1 MGNFMSTVSTSDI
14 STDLVALDLASE
26 QLVNGLVIEA
36 SAGTGKTYSVAA
48 LVAREIA
55 LREELRIGNILI
67 TTFTRNAAAE
77 LRDRVRRRMVQIADQ
92 LENNT
97 PDDGDSISKMLAGDL
112 RSRADIIRRLR
123 RAVVEFDTA
132 TISTIHAVC
141 NKVLGLAGL
150 STMQLDGE
158 DATNR
163 LVLEAVN
170 DALVESGVRGHI
182 IAEGD
187 QSKLVSLVKAKLGSP
202 RAELWFDRSTKNEV
216 DLAIYAELE
225 MVVTD
230 AVRRVQEKS
239 SQSPSY
245 NDLLR
250 RASDVVT
257 SGMYPSVVQAFK
269 ERFALAFVD
278 EAQDTDMLQWELF
291 TSTFDSGNESDD
303 VRALVTVGDPKQ
315 AIYGFRGADVAA
327 YVEHRNGK
335 PMRTLAQNQRSDEHL
350 IDGLNALFDQQTFG
364 PEIQYIKVST
374 PERHAGS
381 AITGTKPLT
390 LIDIG
395 NVTSQGGLSGPVARR
410 VLEILA
416 VCQVPV
422 STKDPHGERR
432 AIRPEE
438 ICVLVGR
445 KGVGRNIERELR
457 RFGVPAV
464 SNGTESVMKSHIA
477 LAVRSLLEAMDR
489 VSDVG
494 RTRLAVATPFFGYT
508 LTDPEIL
515 DDQMVA
521 GWQEQIATWGNILRR
536 SGIAALSTAMLR
548 DADVARSLTS
558 TADAER
564 YLADFAHVMDLLH
577 EYTKGR
583 PCNAAHALEIFG
595 QLESIEDLSEVVS
608 RRVESD
614 AAAVQIMTVHSA
626 KGLQFPVVVVA
637 DLWKT
642 KDGKLDNAPVYTRV
656 DSHGVRSRVID
667 IGWAIGQADPSTTA
681 AIKAASDEESRR
693 LLYVALTRAEHHL
706 SVLFTSGVGTQKN
719 GITPSIFDQCT
730 NVEEAVKLV
739 DKVEKRDVDSLAEPQ
754 KFQPLTTSSTTPLD
768 LANAPASVVQT
779 YRRTSFSGITSRQQ
793 DRQTGSRSDGFA
805 PESGGRDEDPI
816 DMALLG
822 VGAHQYA
829 AHDVSTGLPEG
840 VDMPLA
846 RVPGGTYFGRV
857 MHKVYEVVDT
867 SRDLRDEVTQAIDA
881 HANSSLL
888 RPFRQQ
894 LIDGVIASYRTPLGM
909 PFNNKSLA
917 DIAPNDRLSELD
929 FEMSLAKL
937 SQGIL
942 ASDIGKLL
950 KSSLDANNVL
960 YAYADSLS
968 DSSFDI
974 PLAGLLNGSIDAVI
988 RLTDDDGKPRLFITD
1003 YKTNRL
1009 DTDGMTTLMDAYA
1022 PKELIHAMAHHHY
1035 PLQALLYGTAIYRM
1049 LRWRQPQL
1057 DADEVIAGIAYF
1069 FVRGMVGTESPID
1082 VNGMP
1087 YGVFQWK
1094 APRGLWEKMSSLL
1107 AGDRS

>member
-1 MGNFMSTVSTSDI
+1 MNALNKTAFP
-14 STDLVALDLASE
+14 TDLVALDLATE
-26 QLVNGLVIEA
+26 KLVNGLVIEA

-77 LRDRVRRRMVQIADQ
+77 LRDRVRRRMIQIADQ
-92 LENNT
+92 LESNS
-97 PDDGDSISKMLAGDL
+97 PDEGDAISKALADDL
-112 RSRADIIRRLR
+112 ASRADIIRRLR

-170 DALVESGVRGHI
+170 DALIEKAVEKKI
-182 IAEGD
+182 IAEGNED
-187 QSKLVSLVKAKLGSP
+187 RLVALVKAKLGSP
-202 RAELWFDRSTKNEV
+202 RAEFWFDRSEKSTEELRV
-216 DLAIYAELE
+216 FAELTE
-225 MVVTD
+225 VID
-230 AVRRVQEKS
+230 AAVLRVQKKS
-239 SQSPSY
+239 EQSPSY

-257 SGMYPSVVQAFK
+257 SGDHPAVVQAFK
-269 ERFALAFVD
+269 ERYALAFVD
-278 EAQDTDMLQWELF
+278 EAQDTDMLQWDLF
-291 TSTFDSGNESDD
+291 TSTFDSDMGEDD
-303 VRALVTVGDPKQ
+303 RALVTVGDPKQ

-335 PMRTLAQNQRSDEHL
+335 PMRTLAQNQRSDENL
-350 IDGLNALFDQQTFG
+350 INGLNALFDQQTFG
-364 PEIQYIKVST
+364 PEIEYIKVST
-374 PERHAGS
+374 PDRHAGS
-381 AITGTKPLT
+381 AINGTAPLT
-390 LIDIG
+390 LIDVG
-395 NVTSQGGLSGPVARR
+395 NITNQGGLAHPVARR
-410 VLEILA
+410 VLEILEN
-416 VCQVPV
+416 CSVPV
-422 STKDPHGERR
+422 SSKDQNGARR
-432 AIRPEE
+432 AVRPED
-438 ICVLVGR
+438 ICVLVG
-445 KGVGRNIERELR
+445 KKAVGRNIERELR
-457 RFGVPAV
+457 RYGVPAV

-477 LAVRSLLEAMDR
+477 LAVRSLLEAMER
-489 VSDVG
+489 VSELG
-494 RTRLAVATPFFGYT
+494 RTRLAVATPFFGYS

-515 DDQMVA
+515 DDQMLA
-521 GWQEQIATWGNILRR
+521 TWQEQIATWANILRR
-536 SGIAALSTAMLR
+536 AGAAALSSAILR
-548 DADVARSLTS
+548 DVNVARSLTS
-558 TADAER
+558 TSDAER

-577 EYTKGR
+577 EYSKGR
-583 PCNAAHALEIFG
+583 PCSAAHALEVFG

-614 AAAVQIMTVHSA
+614 SAAVQIMTVHSA
-626 KGLQFPVVVVA
+626 KGLQFPVVIVA

-642 KDGKLDNAPVYTRV
+642 NDGNSKSAPVYSRV
-656 DSHGVRSRVID
+656 VADGLRARVID
-667 IGWAIGQADPSTTA
+667 IGWAIGQVDPSTKES
-681 AIKAASDEESRR
+681 IKAADDEEDRR

-706 SVLFTSGVGTQKN
+706 SVLYTSGVTTSKGVL
-719 GITPSIFDQCT
+719 TPSVFDLCT
-730 NVEEAVKLV
+730 NVEEAVKLTG
-739 DKVEKRDVDSLAEPQ
+739 KVEKRGVDTLA
-754 KFQPLTTSSTTPLD
+754 KATVYQPSSATPRGHLD
-768 LANAPASVVQT
+768 LASAPASVVQT
-779 YRRTSFSGITSRQQ
+779 YRRTSFSGITARQQ
-793 DRQTGSRSDGFA
+793 DRETDTHSSGFKR
-805 PESGGRDEDPI
+805 ESGGLDEAPI
-816 DMALLG
+816 DMSLLG

-840 VDMPLA
+840 VDMFLA

-867 SRDLRDEVTQAIDA
+867 SRDLRDEVTRAIDT

-894 LIDGVIASYRTPLGM
+894 LIDGVIASYETPLGK

-917 DIAPNDRLSELD
+917 DIAPQDRLSELD

-942 ASDIGKLL
+942 ASDIGKVL
-950 KSSLDANNVL
+950 KSSIPASDAL
-960 YAYADSLS
+960 YAYAETLC

-974 PLAGLLNGSIDAVI
+974 PLAGLLNGSIDAVLRI
-988 RLTDDDGKPRLFITD
+988 HTDEGGPPRLFITD

-1009 DTDGMTTLMDAYA
+1009 DNDEVASLMDAYA

-1049 LRWRQPQL
+1049 LRWRQPTMN
-1057 DADEVIAGIAYF
+1057 ADEVIAGIAYF
-1069 FVRGMVGTESPID
+1069 FVRGMVGVESPKD
-1082 VNGMP
+1082 AHDMP
-1087 YGVFQWK
+1087 YGVFHWK
-1094 APRGLWEKMSSLL
+1094 APFGLWEKLSNLF
-1107 AGDRS
+1107 AGDRP

>member
-1 MGNFMSTVSTSDI
+1 MSATSASEI
-14 STDLVALDLASE
+14 STDLVALDLATE
-26 QLVNGLVIEA
+26 KLVNGLVIEA

-92 LENNT
+92 LESNS
-97 PDDGDSISKMLAGDL
+97 PDEGDAISRVLADDL
-112 RSRADIIRRLR
+112 QSRPDFIRRLR
-123 RAVVEFDTA
+123 RAVVEFDAA

-170 DALVESGVRGHI
+170 DALVESGVQGHI

-187 QSKLVSLVKAKLGSP
+187 DSKLVSLVKAKLGSP
-202 RAELWFDRSTKNEV
+202 RAELWFDRSSKSVEE
-216 DLAIYAELE
+216 LAIYAELE
-225 MVVTD
+225 NVVAV

-239 SQSPSY
+239 AQSPSY

-250 RASDVVT
+250 RASEVVT
-257 SGMYPSVVQAFK
+257 SGKYPAVIQAFK

-291 TSTFDSGNESDD
+291 TSTFDSENSDD
-303 VRALVTVGDPKQ
+303 LRALITVGDPKQ

-327 YVEHRNGK
+327 YVEHRSGK

-350 IDGLNALFDQQTFG
+350 IDGLNALFDRQTFG
-364 PEIQYIKVST
+364 SEIQYIQVT
-374 PERHAGS
+374 APDRHAGS
-381 AITGTKPLT
+381 AIFGTKPLT

-395 NVTSQGGLSGPVARR
+395 NITSQGGLSRPVARR

-416 VCQVPV
+416 NCEVPV
-422 STKDPHGERR
+422 SAKDPQGERR
-432 AIRPEE
+432 SVRPED

-457 RFGVPAV
+457 RYGVPAV

-477 LAVRSLLEAMDR
+477 LAIRSLLEAMDR
-489 VSDVG
+489 VSDLG
-494 RTRLAVATPFFGYT
+494 RTRIAVATPFFGYS

-515 DDQMVA
+515 DDHMMA
-521 GWQEQIATWGNILRR
+521 NWQEQIATWANILRR
-536 SGIAALSTAMLR
+536 SGVAALSTAILR
-548 DADVARSLTS
+548 DADVTRSLTTTS
-558 TADAER
+558 DAER

-577 EYTKGR
+577 EYSKGR
-583 PCNAAHALEIFG
+583 PCSAAHALEVFG
-595 QLESIEDLSEVVS
+595 QLQSIEDLSEVVS

-614 AAAVQIMTVHSA
+614 SAAVQIMTVHSA

-637 DLWKT
+637 DLWKA
-642 KDGKLDNAPVYTRV
+642 KNGKLENAPVYTRV
-656 DSHGVRSRVID
+656 DSHGSRTRVID

-681 AIKAASDEESRR
+681 AIKAADDEESRR

-706 SVLFTSGVGTQKN
+706 SILFTSGGSN
-719 GITPSIFDQCT
+719 PSIFDLCT
-730 NVEEAVKLV
+730 KVDEVIRLV
-739 DKVEKRDVDSLAEPQ
+739 DKVEKRGVDSLAKLKAFRPVVASISHHLQ
-754 KFQPLTTSSTTPLD
+754 
-768 LANAPASVVQT
+768 LAEAPASVVQS

-793 DRQTGSRSDGFA
+793 DRETGSRSDGFVA
-805 PESGGRDEDPI
+805 ESGGRDEAPI
-816 DMALLG
+816 DMSLLG

-829 AHDVSTGLPEG
+829 AHDVPTGLPEG

-867 SRDLRDEVTQAIDA
+867 SKDLRDEVTRAIDT

-894 LIDGVIASYRTPLGM
+894 LIDGVIASYQTPLGE

-917 DIAPNDRLSELD
+917 EIAPLDRLSELD

-937 SQGIL
+937 SDGIL

-950 KSSLDANNVL
+950 KSSLTENDVL
-960 YAYADSLS
+960 FAYADSLC

-988 RLTDDDGKPRLFITD
+988 RVTDNDGSPRLFITD

-1009 DTDGMTTLMDAYA
+1009 DSDEITTLMDAYA
-1022 PKELIHAMAHHHY
+1022 PKELIHAMAHRHY

-1049 LRWRQPQL
+1049 LRWRQPDL
-1057 DADEVIAGIAYF
+1057 NADEVIAGVAYY
-1069 FVRGMVGTESPID
+1069 FVRAMVGVESPVD

-1094 APRGLWEKMSSLL
+1094 APLGLWEKLSNLF
-1107 AGDRS
+1107 AGDRP

>member
-1 MGNFMSTVSTSDI
+1 M
-14 STDLVALDLASE
+14 VALDLATE
-26 QLVNGLVIEA
+26 KLVNGLVIEA

-92 LENNT
+92 LEGNS
-97 PDDGDSISKMLAGDL
+97 PDEGDAISKALADDL
-112 RSRADIIRRLR
+112 AARADIIRRLR

-163 LVLEAVN
+163 LVIEAVN

-182 IAEGD
+182 IAEGNEAN
-187 QSKLVSLVKAKLGSP
+187 LVSLVKAQLGAP
-202 RAELWFDRSTKNEV
+202 RAELWFDQSGKSVEE
-216 DLAIYAELE
+216 LAIFAELTK
-225 MVVTD
+225 VIND

-239 SQSPSY
+239 AQTPSY

-250 RASDVVT
+250 RASEVVT
-257 SGMYPSVVQAFK
+257 SGKYPAVVQAFK

-291 TSTFDSGNESDD
+291 TSTFDSVLGEDD
-303 VRALVTVGDPKQ
+303 RALVTVGDPKQ

-327 YVEHRNGK
+327 YVEHRSGK
-335 PMRTLAQNQRSDEHL
+335 PMRTLAQNQRSDEYL
-350 IDGLNALFDQQTFG
+350 IDGLNVLFDQQTFG

-381 AITGTKPLT
+381 AIEGTAPLT
-390 LIDIG
+390 LIDVG
-395 NVTSQGGLSGPVARR
+395 NITNQGGLAHPVARR

-416 VCQVPV
+416 SCSVPV
-422 STKDPHGERR
+422 SSKDPHGSRR
-432 AIRPEE
+432 AIRPED

-445 KGVGRNIERELR
+445 KAVGRNIERELR

-477 LAVRSLLEAMDR
+477 LAVRSLLEAMER
-489 VSDVG
+489 VSDLG
-494 RTRLAVATPFFGYT
+494 RTRLAVATPFFGYS
-508 LTDPEIL
+508 LTDLEIL

-521 GWQEQIATWGNILRR
+521 NWQEQIATWANILRR
-536 SGIAALSTAMLR
+536 SGVAALSSAILR
-548 DADVARSLTS
+548 DVDVARSLTS
-558 TADAER
+558 TSDAER

-577 EYTKGR
+577 EYSKGR
-583 PCNAAHALEIFG
+583 PCSAAHALEVFG
-595 QLESIEDLSEVVS
+595 QLQTIEDLSEVVS

-614 AAAVQIMTVHSA
+614 SAAVQIMTVHSA
-626 KGLQFPVVVVA
+626 KGLQFPVVIVA
-637 DLWKT
+637 DLWKPN
-642 KDGKLDNAPVYTRV
+642 DGSSKNAPVYTRV
-656 DSHGVRSRVID
+656 MADGRRARVID
-667 IGWAIGQADPSTTA
+667 IGWAIGQVDPSTKESM
-681 AIKAASDEESRR
+681 KAAGDEEDRR

-706 SVLFTSGVGTQKN
+706 SVLFTSGVGTQKG
-719 GITPSIFDQCT
+719 GITPSIFDLCT
-730 NVEEAVKLV
+730 NVDAAVALTG
-739 DKVEKRDVDSLAEPQ
+739 KVEKRGVDTLRKALVYRPSSA
-754 KFQPLTTSSTTPLD
+754 TSRGQLD
-768 LANAPASVVQT
+768 LASAPASVVQT
-779 YRRTSFSGITSRQQ
+779 YRRTSFSGITARQQ
-793 DRQTGSRSDGFA
+793 DRQTGAHGSGFTR
-805 PESGGRDEDPI
+805 ESGGLDEEPI
-816 DMALLG
+816 DMSLLG

-829 AHDVSTGLPEG
+829 AHDVPTGLPEG

-867 SRDLRDEVTQAIDA
+867 SKDLHHEVTRAIDS

-894 LIDGVIASYRTPLGM
+894 LIDGVIASYQTPLGE

-917 DIAPNDRLSELD
+917 EIAPKDRLSELD

-950 KSSLDANNVL
+950 KSSLTENDVL
-960 YAYADSLS
+960 FAYADSLC

-988 RLTDDDGKPRLFITD
+988 RVTDNDGSPRLFITD

-1009 DTDGMTTLMDAYA
+1009 DSDEITTLMDAYA
-1022 PKELIHAMAHHHY
+1022 PKELIPAMAHHHY

-1049 LRWRQPQL
+1049 LRWRQPDL
-1057 DADEVIAGIAYF
+1057 NADEVIAGVAYF
-1069 FVRGMVGTESPID
+1069 FVRGMVGVESPVD
-1082 VNGMP
+1082 ANGMP

-1094 APRGLWEKMSSLL
+1094 APRGLWEKLSNLL
-1107 AGDRS
+1107 AGDRP

>member
-1 MGNFMSTVSTSDI
+1 MPM
-14 STDLVALDLASE
+14 VALDLATE

-92 LENNT
+92 LEGNS
-97 PDDGDSISKMLAGDL
+97 PDEGDAISKALADDL
-112 RSRADIIRRLR
+112 AARADIIRRLR
-123 RAVVEFDTA
+123 RAIVEFDTA

-163 LVLEAVN
+163 LVIEAVN

-182 IAEGD
+182 IAEGNEAN
-187 QSKLVSLVKAKLGSP
+187 LVSLVKAQLGAP
-202 RAELWFDRSTKNEV
+202 RAELWFDQSGKSVEE
-216 DLAIYAELE
+216 LAIFAELTK
-225 MVVTD
+225 VIND

-239 SQSPSY
+239 AQTPSY

-250 RASDVVT
+250 RASEVVT
-257 SGMYPSVVQAFK
+257 SGKYPTVVQAFK

-291 TSTFDSGNESDD
+291 TSTFDSVLGEDD
-303 VRALVTVGDPKQ
+303 RALVTVGDPKQ

-327 YVEHRNGK
+327 YVEHRSGK
-335 PMRTLAQNQRSDEHL
+335 PMRTLAQNQRSDEYL
-350 IDGLNALFDQQTFG
+350 IDGLNVLFDQQTFG

-381 AITGTKPLT
+381 AIEGTAPLT
-390 LIDIG
+390 LIDVG
-395 NVTSQGGLSGPVARR
+395 NITNQGGLAHPVARR

-416 VCQVPV
+416 SCSVPV
-422 STKDPHGERR
+422 SSKDPHGSRR
-432 AIRPEE
+432 VIRPED

-445 KGVGRNIERELR
+445 KAVGRNIERELR

-477 LAVRSLLEAMDR
+477 MAVRSLLEAMER
-489 VSDVG
+489 VSDLG
-494 RTRLAVATPFFGYT
+494 RTRLAVATPFFGYS
-508 LTDPEIL
+508 LTDPKIL

-521 GWQEQIATWGNILRR
+521 NWQEQIATWANILRR
-536 SGIAALSTAMLR
+536 SGVAALSSAILR
-548 DADVARSLTS
+548 DVDVARSLTS
-558 TADAER
+558 TSDAER

-577 EYTKGR
+577 EYSKGR
-583 PCNAAHALEIFG
+583 PCSAAHALEVFG
-595 QLESIEDLSEVVS
+595 QLQTIEDLSEVVS

-614 AAAVQIMTVHSA
+614 SAAVQIMTVHSA
-626 KGLQFPVVVVA
+626 KGLQFPVVIVA
-637 DLWKT
+637 DLWKA
-642 KDGKLDNAPVYTRV
+642 KDAKLDNAPVYTRV
-656 DSHGVRSRVID
+656 DSHGSRTRVID

-681 AIKAASDEESRR
+681 AIKDASDEESRR

-706 SVLFTSGVGTQKN
+706 SVLYTSGGTN
-719 GITPSIFDQCT
+719 PSIFDRCT
-730 NVEEAVKLV
+730 NVDAAVALTG
-739 DKVEKRDVDSLAEPQ
+739 KVEKRGVDTLRKGSVYQASSV
-754 KFQPLTTSSTTPLD
+754 TSRGQLD
-768 LANAPASVVQT
+768 LASAPASVVQT
-779 YRRTSFSGITSRQQ
+779 YRRTSFSGITKRQEG
-793 DRQTGSRSDGFA
+793 REGNAKATGFIGD
-805 PESGGRDEDPI
+805 ESGQDESPI
-816 DMALLG
+816 DMSVLG

-829 AHDVSTGLPEG
+829 AHDVPTGLPEG

-867 SRDLRDEVTQAIDA
+867 SKNLREEVTRAIDI
-881 HANSSLL
+881 HASSALL
-888 RPFRQQ
+888 RPFRDK
-894 LIDGVIASYRTPLGM
+894 LIEGVIASYQTPLGA
-909 PFNNKSLA
+909 PFNGKSLA
-917 DIAPNDRLSELD
+917 DISPSDRLSELD

-937 SQGIL
+937 SQGVV
-942 ASDIGKLL
+942 ASDIGKVL
-950 KSSLDANNVL
+950 KSSLHASDAL
-960 YAYADSLS
+960 YAYADSLC

-974 PLAGLLNGSIDAVI
+974 PLAGLLNGSIDAVLRI
-988 RLTDDDGKPRLFITD
+988 HTDEGSPRLFVTD

-1009 DTDGMTTLMDAYA
+1009 DNDEVISLVDAYA
-1022 PKELIHAMAHHHY
+1022 PRELVRAMAHHHY
-1035 PLQALLYGTAIYRM
+1035 PLQALLYGTAMYRM
-1049 LRWRQPQL
+1049 LRWRRPEL
-1057 DADEVIAGIAYF
+1057 GADEVIAGVAYF
-1069 FVRGMVGTESPID
+1069 FVRGMVGAGSPLD
-1082 VNGMP
+1082 AEGMP

-1094 APRGLWEKMSSLL
+1094 APVGLWEKLSNLF
-1107 AGDRS
+1107 AGDRP

>member
-1 MGNFMSTVSTSDI
+1 MSTASASEI
-14 STDLVALDLASE
+14 STDLVALDLATE
-26 QLVNGLVIEA
+26 KLVNGLVIEA

-55 LREELRIGNILI
+55 LREDLRIGNILI

-92 LENNT
+92 LESNS
-97 PDDGDSISKMLAGDL
+97 PDEGDAISKVLADDL
-112 RSRADIIRRLR
+112 ASRADIIRRLR

-170 DALVESGVRGHI
+170 DAFVESGVQGHI
-182 IAEGD
+182 IAEGND
-187 QSKLVSLVKAKLGSP
+187 SKLVALVKAKLGSP
-202 RAELWFDRSTKNEV
+202 RAELWFDRSSKTVEE
-216 DLAIYAELE
+216 LAIYAELE
-225 MVVTD
+225 KVVVE

-239 SQSPSY
+239 AHSPSY

-250 RASDVVT
+250 RASEVVT
-257 SGMYPSVVQAFK
+257 SGKYPAVVQAFK

-291 TSTFDSGNESDD
+291 TSTFDSENSDD
-303 VRALVTVGDPKQ
+303 LRALITVGDPKQ

-327 YVEHRNGK
+327 YVEHRSGK

-364 PEIQYIKVST
+364 SEIQYIQVT
-374 PERHAGS
+374 APDRHAGS
-381 AITGTKPLT
+381 AIVGTKPLT

-395 NVTSQGGLSGPVARR
+395 NITSQGGLSRPVARR

-416 VCQVPV
+416 DCEVPV
-422 STKDPHGERR
+422 SPKDPQGERR
-432 AIRPEE
+432 SVRPED

-477 LAVRSLLEAMDR
+477 LAIRSLLEAMDR
-489 VSDVG
+489 VSDLG
-494 RTRLAVATPFFGYT
+494 RTRIAVATPFFGYS

-515 DDQMVA
+515 DDHMMA
-521 GWQEQIATWGNILRR
+521 NWQEQIATWANILRR
-536 SGIAALSTAMLR
+536 SGVAALSTAILR
-548 DADVARSLTS
+548 DAEVARSLTTTS
-558 TADAER
+558 DAER

-577 EYTKGR
+577 EYTKGS
-583 PCNAAHALEIFG
+583 PCSAAHALEVFG
-595 QLESIEDLSEVVS
+595 RLESIEDLSEVVS

-637 DLWKT
+637 DLWKA
-642 KDGKLDNAPVYTRV
+642 KDGKLENAPVYTRV
-656 DSHGVRSRVID
+656 DSHGSRTRVID

-681 AIKAASDEESRR
+681 AIKDASDEESRR

-706 SVLFTSGVGTQKN
+706 SVLFTSGGTN
-719 GITPSIFDQCT
+719 PSIFDRCT
-730 NVEEAVKLV
+730 NVDAAVALTG
-739 DKVEKRDVDSLAEPQ
+739 KVEKRGVDTLRKGSVYQPSSATARGQLELA
-754 KFQPLTTSSTTPLD
+754 S
-768 LANAPASVVQT
+768 APASVVQT
-779 YRRTSFSGITSRQQ
+779 YRRTSFSGITKRQEG
-793 DRQTGSRSDGFA
+793 REGNAKATGFIGD
-805 PESGGRDEDPI
+805 ESGQDESPI
-816 DMALLG
+816 DMSVLG

-829 AHDVSTGLPEG
+829 AHDVPTGLPEG
-840 VDMPLA
+840 VDMALA

-867 SRDLRDEVTQAIDA
+867 SKNLREEVTRAIDI
-881 HANSSLL
+881 HASSALL
-888 RPFRQQ
+888 RPFRDK
-894 LIDGVIASYRTPLGM
+894 LIEGVIASYQTPLGA
-909 PFNNKSLA
+909 PFNGKSLA
-917 DIAPNDRLSELD
+917 DISPSDRLSELD

-937 SQGIL
+937 SQGVL
-942 ASDIGKLL
+942 ASDIGKVL
-950 KSSLDANNVL
+950 KSSLQASDAL
-960 YAYADSLS
+960 YAYADSLC

-974 PLAGLLNGSIDAVI
+974 PLAGLLNGSIDAVLRI
-988 RLTDDDGKPRLFITD
+988 HTDEGSPRLFVTD

-1009 DTDGMTTLMDAYA
+1009 DNDEVISLMDAYA
-1022 PKELIHAMAHHHY
+1022 PRELVRAMAHHHY
-1035 PLQALLYGTAIYRM
+1035 PLQALLYGTAMYRM
-1049 LRWRQPQL
+1049 LRWRRPEL

-1069 FVRGMVGTESPID
+1069 FVRGMVGAGSPLD
-1082 VNGMP
+1082 AEGMP

-1094 APRGLWEKMSSLL
+1094 APVGLWEKLSNLF
-1107 AGDRS
+1107 AGDRP

>member
-1 MGNFMSTVSTSDI
+1 MSTAPMPM
-14 STDLVALDLASE
+14 VALDLATE
-26 QLVNGLVIEA
+26 KLVNGLVIEA

-92 LENNT
+92 LEGNS
-97 PDDGDSISKMLAGDL
+97 PDEGDAISKALADDL
-112 RSRADIIRRLR
+112 AARADIIRRLR

-163 LVLEAVN
+163 LVIEAVN

-182 IAEGD
+182 IAEGNEAN
-187 QSKLVSLVKAKLGSP
+187 LVSLVKAQLGAP
-202 RAELWFDRSTKNEV
+202 RAELWFDQSGKSVEE
-216 DLAIYAELE
+216 LAIFAELTK
-225 MVVTD
+225 VIND

-239 SQSPSY
+239 AQTPSY

-250 RASDVVT
+250 RASEVVT
-257 SGMYPSVVQAFK
+257 SGKYPAVVQAFK

-291 TSTFDSGNESDD
+291 TSTFDSVLGEDD
-303 VRALVTVGDPKQ
+303 RALVTVGDPKQ

-327 YVEHRNGK
+327 YVEHRSGK
-335 PMRTLAQNQRSDEHL
+335 PMRTLAQNQRSDEYL
-350 IDGLNALFDQQTFG
+350 IDGLNVLFDQQTFG

-381 AITGTKPLT
+381 AIEGTAPLT
-390 LIDIG
+390 LIDVG
-395 NVTSQGGLSGPVARR
+395 NITNQGGLAHPVARR

-416 VCQVPV
+416 SCSVPV
-422 STKDPHGERR
+422 SSKDPHGSRR
-432 AIRPEE
+432 AIRPED

-445 KGVGRNIERELR
+445 KAVGRNIERELR

-477 LAVRSLLEAMDR
+477 LAVRSLLEAMER
-489 VSDVG
+489 VSDLG
-494 RTRLAVATPFFGYT
+494 RTRLAVATPFFGYS
-508 LTDPEIL
+508 LTDLEIL

-521 GWQEQIATWGNILRR
+521 NWQEQIATWANILRR
-536 SGIAALSTAMLR
+536 SGVAALSSAILR
-548 DADVARSLTS
+548 DVDVARSLTS
-558 TADAER
+558 TSDAER

-577 EYTKGR
+577 EYSKGR
-583 PCNAAHALEIFG
+583 PCSAAHALEVFG
-595 QLESIEDLSEVVS
+595 QLQTIEDLSEVVS

-614 AAAVQIMTVHSA
+614 SAAVQIMTVHSA
-626 KGLQFPVVVVA
+626 KGLQFPVVIVA
-637 DLWKT
+637 DLWKPN
-642 KDGKLDNAPVYTRV
+642 DGSSKNAPVYTRV
-656 DSHGVRSRVID
+656 MADGRRARVID
-667 IGWAIGQADPSTTA
+667 IGWAIGQVDPSTKESM
-681 AIKAASDEESRR
+681 KAAGDEEDRR

-706 SVLFTSGVGTQKN
+706 SVLFTSGVGTQKG
-719 GITPSIFDQCT
+719 GITPSIFDLCT
-730 NVEEAVKLV
+730 NVDAAVALTG
-739 DKVEKRDVDSLAEPQ
+739 KVEKRGVDTLRKALVYRPSSA
-754 KFQPLTTSSTTPLD
+754 TSRGQLD
-768 LANAPASVVQT
+768 LASAPASVVQT
-779 YRRTSFSGITSRQQ
+779 YRRTSFSGITARQQ
-793 DRQTGSRSDGFA
+793 DRQTGAHGSGFTR
-805 PESGGRDEDPI
+805 ESGGLDEEPI
-816 DMALLG
+816 DMSLLG

-829 AHDVSTGLPEG
+829 AHDVPTGLPEG

-867 SRDLRDEVTQAIDA
+867 SKDLHHEVTRAIDS

-894 LIDGVIASYRTPLGM
+894 LIDGVIASYQTPLGE

-917 DIAPNDRLSELD
+917 EIAPKDRLSELD

-950 KSSLDANNVL
+950 KSSLTENDVL
-960 YAYADSLS
+960 FAYADSLC

-988 RLTDDDGKPRLFITD
+988 RVTDNDGSPRLFITD

-1009 DTDGMTTLMDAYA
+1009 DSDEITTLMDAYA
-1022 PKELIHAMAHHHY
+1022 PKELIPAMAHHHY

-1049 LRWRQPQL
+1049 LRWRQPDL
-1057 DADEVIAGIAYF
+1057 NADEVIAGVAYF
-1069 FVRGMVGTESPID
+1069 FVRGMVGVESPVD
-1082 VNGMP
+1082 ANGMP

-1094 APRGLWEKMSSLL
+1094 APRGLWEKLSNLL
-1107 AGDRS
+1107 AGDRP

>member
-1 MGNFMSTVSTSDI
+1 MI
-14 STDLVALDLASE
+14 ALDLATE

-55 LREELRIGNILI
+55 LREDLRIGNILI

-92 LENNT
+92 LESNS
-97 PDDGDSISKMLAGDL
+97 PDEGDAISKALADDL
-112 RSRADIIRRLR
+112 AARADIIRRLR

-163 LVLEAVN
+163 LVIEAVN

-182 IAEGD
+182 IAEGNEAN
-187 QSKLVSLVKAKLGSP
+187 LVSLVKAQLGAP
-202 RAELWFDRSTKNEV
+202 RAELWFDQSGKSVEE
-216 DLAIYAELE
+216 LAIFAELTK
-225 MVVTD
+225 VIND

-239 SQSPSY
+239 AQSPSY

-250 RASDVVT
+250 RASEVVT
-257 SGMYPSVVQAFK
+257 SGKYPTVVQAFK

-291 TSTFDSGNESDD
+291 TSTFDSVLGEDD
-303 VRALVTVGDPKQ
+303 RALVTVGDPKQ

-327 YVEHRNGK
+327 YVEHRSGK
-335 PMRTLAQNQRSDEHL
+335 PMRTLAQNQRSDEYL
-350 IDGLNALFDQQTFG
+350 IDGLNVLFDQQTFG

-381 AITGTKPLT
+381 AIEGTAPLT
-390 LIDIG
+390 LIDVG
-395 NVTSQGGLSGPVARR
+395 NITNQGGLAHPVARR

-416 VCQVPV
+416 NCSVPV
-422 STKDPHGERR
+422 SSKDPQGSRR
-432 AIRPEE
+432 AIRPED

-445 KGVGRNIERELR
+445 KAVGRNIERELR

-477 LAVRSLLEAMDR
+477 LAVRSLLEAMER
-489 VSDVG
+489 VSDLG
-494 RTRLAVATPFFGYT
+494 RTRLAVATPFFGYS

-521 GWQEQIATWGNILRR
+521 NWQEQIATWANILRR
-536 SGIAALSTAMLR
+536 SGVAALSSAILR
-548 DADVARSLTS
+548 DVDVARSLTS
-558 TADAER
+558 TSDAER

-577 EYTKGR
+577 EYSKGR
-583 PCNAAHALEIFG
+583 PCSAAHALEVFG
-595 QLESIEDLSEVVS
+595 QLQTIEDLSEVVS

-614 AAAVQIMTVHSA
+614 SAAVQIMTVHSA
-626 KGLQFPVVVVA
+626 KGLQFPVVIVA
-637 DLWKT
+637 DLWKPN
-642 KDGKLDNAPVYTRV
+642 DGSSKNAPVYTRV
-656 DSHGVRSRVID
+656 MADGRRARVID
-667 IGWAIGQADPSTTA
+667 IGWAIGQVDQSTKESM
-681 AIKAASDEESRR
+681 KAAGDEEDRR

-706 SVLFTSGVGTQKN
+706 SILFTSGVGTQKG
-719 GITPSIFDQCT
+719 GITPSIFDLCT
-730 NVEEAVKLV
+730 NVDAAVALTG
-739 DKVEKRDVDSLAEPQ
+739 KVEKRGVDTLRKGSVYQPSSATARGQLELA
-754 KFQPLTTSSTTPLD
+754 S
-768 LANAPASVVQT
+768 APASVVQT
-779 YRRTSFSGITSRQQ
+779 YRRTSFSGITKRQEG
-793 DRQTGSRSDGFA
+793 REGNAKATGFIGD
-805 PESGGRDEDPI
+805 ESGQDESPI
-816 DMALLG
+816 DMSVLG

-829 AHDVSTGLPEG
+829 AHDVPTGLPEG

-867 SRDLRDEVTQAIDA
+867 SKNLREEVTRAIDI
-881 HANSSLL
+881 HASSALL
-888 RPFRQQ
+888 RPFRDK
-894 LIDGVIASYRTPLGM
+894 LIEGVIASYQTPLGA
-909 PFNNKSLA
+909 PFNGKSLA
-917 DIAPNDRLSELD
+917 DISPSDRLSELD

-937 SQGIL
+937 SQGVV
-942 ASDIGKLL
+942 ASDIGKVL
-950 KSSLDANNVL
+950 KSSLHASDAL
-960 YAYADSLS
+960 YAYADSLC

-974 PLAGLLNGSIDAVI
+974 PLAGLLNGSIDAVLRI
-988 RLTDDDGKPRLFITD
+988 HTDEGSPRLFVTD

-1009 DTDGMTTLMDAYA
+1009 DNDEVISLMDAYA
-1022 PKELIHAMAHHHY
+1022 PRELVRAMAHHHY
-1035 PLQALLYGTAIYRM
+1035 PLQALLYGTAMYRM
-1049 LRWRQPQL
+1049 LRWRRPEL
-1057 DADEVIAGIAYF
+1057 GADEVIAGVAYF
-1069 FVRGMVGTESPID
+1069 FVRGMVGAGSPLD
-1082 VNGMP
+1082 AEGMP

-1094 APRGLWEKMSSLL
+1094 APVGLWEKLSNLF
-1107 AGDRS
+1107 AGDRP